1 MDNIDKLIA
10 EALAHDDA
18 PHPEPG
24 YFALAFSI
32 FGGRQGWVAWVIML
46 AQTVMFLVSVWCL
59 WQFFAATE
67 VLAAV
72 KWGLSGATLLIVAT
86 QTKLSLMPVMQA
98 NRVLLAIRRLELLLA
113 SQQMPR

>member
-10 EALAHDDA
+10 EALAHDDD

-32 FGGRQGWVAWVIML
+32 FGGRQGWVAWAIMV
-46 AQTVMFLVSVWCL
+46 AQVAMFAASVWCG
-59 WQFFAATE
+59 WHFFAATE

-72 KWGLSGATLLIVAT
+72 KWGLSGATLLILAT

-98 NRVLLAIRRLELLLA
+98 NRVLLAIRRLELTLA
-113 SQQMPR
+113 AQGKAR